1 MNLKDK
7 YKTDFDSLINRGVDL
22 QYGLLNEL
30 KDLYEEAFGKLNDE
44 ERKKFV
50 GKSFRDKYNAWY
62 SESLVLVKQLLP
74 DRLEDFVMQYKH
86 PKRKELTY
94 STYTISDYL
103 QGVVVKDGYGNI
115 KIDGRAIVEKFKQQF
130 LILDSLRNRFTSSLY
145 DIRQLVQADMMDS
158 ELDSAKLLLKN
169 GFVRAAGA
177 ICGVILEKHFVE
189 VCKSHSLSVKKKNPG
204 INDFNQVLKDNSI
217 IDTSTWRHIGYLGD
231 LRNLCDHG
239 KEQEPSKEKVDDL
252 IDGTEKVIKTVF

>member
-1 MNLKDK
+1 MNLKNK
-7 YKTDFDSLINRGVDL
+7 YKTDFDSLVNRGVDL
-22 QYGLLNEL
+22 QYGLINEL
-30 KDLYEEAFGKLNDE
+30 KDLYEEAFDKLNDE

-62 SESLVLVKQLLP
+62 SESLALVKQLLP
-74 DRLEDFVMQYKH
+74 DRLEDFVMQYKL

-115 KIDGRAIVEKFKQQF
+115 KIDGRAIVEKFKQQY

-169 GFVRAAGA
+169 GFVKIGRAH
-177 ICGVILEKHFVE
+177 V
-189 VCKSHSLSVKKKNPG
+189 
-204 INDFNQVLKDNSI
+204 
-217 IDTSTWRHIGYLGD
+217 
-231 LRNLCDHG
+231 
-239 KEQEPSKEKVDDL
+239 
-252 IDGTEKVIKTVF
+252 

>member
-62 SESLVLVKQLLP
+62 SESLVLVKQL
-74 DRLEDFVMQYKH
+74 Y
-86 PKRKELTY
+86 
-94 STYTISDYL
+94 
-103 QGVVVKDGYGNI
+103 
-115 KIDGRAIVEKFKQQF
+115 

>member
-7 YKTDFDSLINRGVDL
+7 YKSDLESLINRGAHL
-22 QYGLLNEL
+22 QYGIYNEL
-30 KDLYEEAFGKLNDE
+30 KYHYKEAFDKMDKE
-44 ERKKFV
+44 KKKKFLDE
-50 GKSFRDKYNAWY
+50 SFKDKYNAWY
-62 SESLVLVKQLLP
+62 SEALVLIKQLLP
-74 DRLEDFVMQYKH
+74 DRLDDFIMQYKQ
-86 PKRKELTY
+86 PKRKEITY
-94 STYTISDYL
+94 LTYTISDYL
-103 QGVVVKDGYGNI
+103 LGVVVNDSYGNV
-115 KIDGRAIVEKFKQQF
+115 KIDGTAVVDKFKQQY
-130 LILDSLRNRFTSSLY
+130 LILSSLRNRFDSSLY

-177 ICGVILEKHFVE
+177 ICGVILEKHFLE
-189 VCKSHSLSVKKKNPG
+189 VCKKHSLTVKKKNPG
-204 INDFNQVLKDNSI
+204 INDFNQVLKDNSV
-217 IDTSTWRHIGYLGD
+217 IDTSTWRHISYLGD